1 MSKSKNKVIESQ
13 DLDSCQD
20 PSSNDKELV
29 YKSLYSNKCKRSRQ
43 DYIETSPHA
52 NYISRKAIIQESRYV
67 ELQSKSIIE
76 SHVIIRGD
84 LAKVSIG
91 RYCYID
97 SYTMLLPCDIL
108 YEEEVTVSPTK
119 SKEEVSDNM
128 KETRTAT
135 STATEKEN
143 EKEQETS
150 SILIGEKELPKN
162 KTMTSVSGTESST
175 SDQTKVTVIQ
185 QKRKKVPM
193 TIGSMTSIGS
203 NCQIK
208 AAYIGSYVQIGPN
221 VQIGARTVIKD
232 NVIIEANTIIPP
244 DSIIPPFAYV
254 KGKPFHIAGEVSP
267 AYLSIYPIRR
277 KHFYVNF
284 FKSNSISNANLYN

>member
-1 MSKSKNKVIESQ
+1 MSKSKNRVIESQ

-20 PSSNDKELV
+20 SSSNDKERV
-29 YKSLYSNKCKRSRQ
+29 YKSLYNNKCNRSRQ

-76 SHVIIRGD
+76 PHVIIRGD

-119 SKEEVSDNM
+119 SKEDVSDDI
-128 KETRTAT
+128 KEIATAT
-135 STATEKEN
+135 STAKEKEN
-143 EKEQETS
+143 EKETS
-150 SILIGEKELPKN
+150 SILIGEKEQGKD
-162 KTMTSVSGTESST
+162 KTITLVSDSDSST
-175 SDQTKVTVIQ
+175 DDQKKVTVIQ

-208 AAYIGSYVQIGPN
+208 AAYIGSYVQIGRN

-232 NVIIEANTIIPP
+232 NVIIEADTIIPP

-284 FKSNSISNANLYN
+284 FKSNSISNANHYN

>member
-1 MSKSKNKVIESQ
+1 MSKSKNRVIESQ

-20 PSSNDKELV
+20 SSSNDKEIV
-29 YKSLYSNKCKRSRQ
+29 YKSLYNNKCNRSRQ

-108 YEEEVTVSPTK
+108 YEEEVTVSPIK
-119 SKEEVSDNM
+119 SKEDVSDDI
-128 KETRTAT
+128 KEIATAT
-135 STATEKEN
+135 STAKEKEN
-143 EKEQETS
+143 EKETS
-150 SILIGEKELPKN
+150 STILIGEKEQAKD
-162 KTMTSVSGTESST
+162 KTITSVSDSDSST
-175 SDQTKVTVIQ
+175 DDQKKVTVIQ
-185 QKRKKVPM
+185 QKRQKVPM

-232 NVIIEANTIIPP
+232 NVIIEADTIIPP

-284 FKSNSISNANLYN
+284 FKSN